1 MSRVGQLTFGCQI
14 RPVGP
19 RKPSRLGRF
28 RHVTSR
34 VRSLGIVGLSWVL
47 ITGCDDAQIA
57 GPIPY
62 RESDRAVTEL
72 ATKPKLRETI
82 QTTLVNT
89 FGPDLRHIKV
99 PENSGLREGGIYLAD
114 RMKLGDKVEPVTELD
129 SESGRTAAIDGG
141 YALYRNNCL
150 QCHGVF
156 GAGDGPTSTYLFP
169 KPRDYRPGIF
179 KFTSTNP
186 ANAKPSRADLRKTL
200 LYGLHGTSMPGF
212 EATMTASQIEQVID
226 YMTFLSIRGEIEI
239 YLINEAANTEDKD
252 AAEALGPDVVGEIV
266 QKVTSSW
273 KEAETQVVNPTA
285 RRVEASQDSVK
296 RGRDLY
302 LGINTSGPK
311 LECVGCHGI
320 DAKGNGSA
328 FIDRDI
334 FDDVVFRGDSYPFGK
349 AVARTFEVQKERSNP
364 HESSKAQADPA
375 GVAKFLEENP
385 AILGVLRKNHHLLGD
400 DVTNPQ
406 FDELVKADM
415 PKVADAA
422 RKILPDLDD
431 PGFRSFLVSQHDLWT
446 RGSLDVWNN
455 PLRAA
460 NLVDGIYKGG
470 RRPIDLYW
478 RLAKG
483 INGAKMPAHSN
494 ILSEDQIWDV
504 VNFILALPDQPDLLK
519 TPVAPKTA
527 TAPRPPDRGTR

>member
-1 MSRVGQLTFGCQI
+1 MI
-14 RPVGP
+14 
-19 RKPSRLGRF
+19 
-28 RHVTSR
+28 SR
-34 VRSLGIVGLSWVL
+34 VRSLTLVALTWAL
-47 ITGCDDAQIA
+47 IAGCDDAQLA

-62 RESDRAVTEL
+62 RESEHAATEL
-72 ATKPKLRETI
+72 ASKPKLRETI
-82 QTTLVNT
+82 QTTLANT

-114 RMKLGDKVEPVTELD
+114 RMQVGDKVAPVNELNPAT
-129 SESGRTAAIDGG
+129 GRTSAIDGG
-141 YALYRNNCL
+141 YAIYRNNCL

-186 ANAKPSRADLRKTL
+186 ANAKPSRADLRRTL

-212 EATMTASQIEQVID
+212 EATLTASQIEQVID
-226 YMTFLSIRGEIEI
+226 YMTFLSIRGETEI
-239 YLINEAANTEDKD
+239 YLINEAANAEDKD

-273 KEAETQVVNPTA
+273 KEAETQVVNPTV
-285 RRVEASQDSVK
+285 RRVDATSDSVK

-334 FDDVVFRGDSYPFGK
+334 FDDVVFRGDIYPFGK
-349 AVARTFEVQKERSNP
+349 AVARTFEVQKERSGGHAAP
-364 HESSKAQADPA
+364 TAKADPA

-385 AILGVLRKNHHLLGD
+385 AILGVLRKDHYLLGE

-431 PGFRSFLVSQHDLWT
+431 PEFRGFLVSKYDLWT
-446 RGSLDVWNN
+446 RGSLDAWNN

-460 NLVDGIYKGG
+460 NLIDGVYKGG

-494 ILSEDQIWDV
+494 ILTEDQIWDV

-519 TPVAPKTA
+519 PPMPSKTA
-527 TAPRPPDRGTR
+527 AAPRTSDRGTR

>member
-1 MSRVGQLTFGCQI
+1 M
-14 RPVGP
+14 
-19 RKPSRLGRF
+19 
-28 RHVTSR
+28 TSR
-34 VRSLGIVGLSWVL
+34 VRSLGLVALTLFVIA
-47 ITGCDDAQIA
+47 GCDDAQIA

-62 RESDRAVTEL
+62 RESERAATEL
-72 ATKPKLRETI
+72 ASKPKLRETI
-82 QTTLVNT
+82 QTTLTNT
-89 FGPDLRHIKV
+89 FGPDVRHIEV

-114 RMKLGDKVEPVTELD
+114 HMKLGDKVEPVMERD
-129 SESGRTAAIDGG
+129 PESGRTAPIDGG
-141 YALYRNNCL
+141 YGLYRNHCL
-150 QCHGVF
+150 HCHGVS
-156 GAGDGPTSTYLFP
+156 GAGDGPTSTALFP
-169 KPRDYRPGIF
+169 RPRDYRPGIF

-186 ANAKPSRADLRKTL
+186 SNAKPSRADLRKTL
-200 LYGLHGTSMPGF
+200 LYGLQGTSMPGF

-226 YMTFLSIRGEIEI
+226 YMTFLSIRGETER
-239 YLINEAANTEDKD
+239 YLIDEAANAEDKD
-252 AAEALGPDVVGEIV
+252 AAEALGPEVVGEVV

-273 KEAETQVVNPTA
+273 KEAETQVVNPTV
-285 RRVEASQDSVK
+285 RRVEATSDSVK

-302 LGINTSGPK
+302 LGVSTSGPK
-311 LECVGCHGI
+311 LECVGCHGM

-349 AVARTFEVQKERSNP
+349 AVARTFEVQKERSGGHAAP
-364 HESSKAQADPA
+364 TAKADPA

-385 AILGVLRKNHHLLGD
+385 VILGVLRKDHRLLAD
-400 DVTNPQ
+400 DMATPQ

-415 PKVADAA
+415 SKVADAA

-431 PGFRSFLVSQHDLWT
+431 PEFRSFLVSKYDLWT

-460 NLVDGIYKGG
+460 NLVDGVYKGG

-494 ILSEDQIWDV
+494 ILTEDQIWDV
-504 VNFILALPDQPDLLK
+504 VNFILALPDQPELLK
-519 TPVAPKTA
+519 VPVPPKTA
-527 TAPRPPDRGTR
+527 AAPRTSDRGTR